1 MAMTRKQRRLT
12 LIAAAGAV
20 LFVAVGLVLWAMSSK
35 LTFFRSPSDII
46 ANAPA
51 PTDRL
56 RLGGMVLEGSIVKDP
71 GGEVRFSVTD
81 YSATIPVVYHGLV
94 PDLFAEGKGV
104 VAEGHVGADGV
115 FAADTVLARHDE
127 NYMPPE
133 VSRSLENA
141 SAVPANGATPVATA
155 TP

>member
-20 LFVAVGLVLWAMSSK
+20 LAVAVGLVLYAMSSK
-35 LTFFRSPSDII
+35 LTFFQSPSEII
-46 ANAPA
+46 ASAP
-51 PTDRL
+51 PPSDRI
-56 RLGGMVLEGSIVKDP
+56 RLGGMVEEGTVVKDP
-71 GGEVRFSVTD
+71 DGTVRFVVTD
-81 YSATIPVVYHGLV
+81 FAATIPVVYHGLV

-133 VSRSLENA
+133 VARSIGDAANA
-141 SAVPANGATPVATA
+141 SPAGATPVANA
-155 TP
+155 AP

>member
-20 LFVAVGLVLWAMSSK
+20 LVVAVGLLLFAMSNR
-35 LTFFRSPSDII
+35 LTFFQSPSDIV
-46 ANAPA
+46 ALAPPA
-51 PTDRL
+51 TDRI
-56 RLGGMVLEGSIVKDP
+56 RLGGMVEEGSVVKDP
-71 GGEVRFSVTD
+71 DGTVRFSVTD
-81 YSATIPVVYHGLV
+81 FSATIPVVYHGLV

-104 VAEGHVGADGV
+104 VTEGHVGADGI

-133 VSRSLENA
+133 VARSMENA
-141 SAVPANGATPVATA
+141 ASLPAPATTPVASA
-155 TP
+155 AP